1 MTTIAQGGNVVTR
14 SGSGAAMQR
23 VRSLAHSLLLPLIV
37 PAVLVLLWWM
47 GSQSEVN
54 GLFIAP
60 PLDVLDRTL
69 GDFLSPHPG
78 DFFLGEVA
86 RNDLV
91 PSLWRATL
99 GFWLAVV
106 VGVGL
111 GIALGLQP
119 VLAALFQPLV
129 HLGRSLPTP
138 ALIGVFFLLFGT
150 GDWPKVLLIAFGI
163 VWPILFNTIDGV
175 QGIGM
180 ARAHVAAVFKIPSS
194 DVLLRI
200 VLPGA
205 APKIFA
211 GIRVALSLSLIM
223 MVISELQKAK
233 NGLGY
238 LLVYDQRNFD
248 YPGFWTVLVVL
259 AVVGIVLNITL
270 IQIERRVLA
279 WHRGVTAQ
287 HD

>member
-1 MTTIAQGGNVVTR
+1 MSAVTHDEASALPQVRRPSRVVPLFR
-14 SGSGAAMQR
+14 GSVLR
-23 VRSLAHSLLLPLIV
+23 LIV
-37 PAVLVLLWWM
+37 PALIVVLWWL
-47 GSQSEVN
+47 GSQDPTR
-54 GLFIAP
+54 GLFIAD
-60 PLDVLDRTL
+60 PLEVVKRTAT
-69 GDFLSPHPG
+69 DFLSANPG
-78 DFFLGEVA
+78 HFFLGDVA
-86 RNDLV
+86 RNDLI

-99 GFWLAVV
+99 GFWLALVIG
-106 VGVGL
+106 VGVG
-111 GIALGLQP
+111 IVLGLQP

-138 ALIGVFFLLFGT
+138 ALLGVFFLLFGT

-163 VWPILFNTIDGV
+163 IWPILFNTIDGV

-180 ARAHVAAVFKIPSS
+180 ARAHVASVFKIRSR
-194 DVLLRI
+194 DVLVRI

-211 GIRVALSLSLIM
+211 GARVALSLSLILM
-223 MVISELQKAK
+223 IISELQKAK

-248 YPGFWTVLVVL
+248 YPGFWSVLLVL
-259 AVVGIVLNITL
+259 AIVGIVLNVVM

-279 WHRGVTAQ
+279 WHRGVTSQ

>member
-1 MTTIAQGGNVVTR
+1 MSAVTHDEASALPQVRRPSRVVPLFR
-14 SGSGAAMQR
+14 GSVLR
-23 VRSLAHSLLLPLIV
+23 LIV
-37 PAVLVLLWWM
+37 PALIVVLWWL
-47 GSQSEVN
+47 GSQDPTR
-54 GLFIAP
+54 GLFIAD
-60 PLDVLDRTL
+60 PLEVVKRTAT
-69 GDFLSPHPG
+69 DFLSANPG
-78 DFFLGEVA
+78 HFFLGDVA
-86 RNDLV
+86 RNDLI

-99 GFWLAVV
+99 GFWLALVIG
-106 VGVGL
+106 VGVG
-111 GIALGLQP
+111 IVLGLQP

-138 ALIGVFFLLFGT
+138 ALLGVFFLLFGT

-163 VWPILFNTIDGV
+163 IWPILFNTIDGV

-180 ARAHVAAVFKIPSS
+180 ARAHVASVFKIRSR
-194 DVLLRI
+194 DVLVRI

-211 GIRVALSLSLIM
+211 GARVALSLSLILM
-223 MVISELQKAK
+223 IISELQKAK

-248 YPGFWTVLVVL
+248 YPGFWSVLLVL
-259 AVVGIVLNITL
+259 AIVGIVLNVIM
-270 IQIERRVLA
+270 IQIERRVLS
-279 WHRGVTAQ
+279 WHRGVTSQ

>member
-1 MTTIAQGGNVVTR
+1 MTSMTHDEST
-14 SGSGAAMQR
+14 AMPR
-23 VRSLAHSLLLPLIV
+23 ARLPHRLGPLLKTAGIRLIV
-37 PAVLVLLWWM
+37 PVLLVFLWWL
-47 GSQSEVN
+47 GSRSETN

-60 PLDVLDRTL
+60 PLEVAQRVVS
-69 GDFLSPHPG
+69 DFLSTDPRH
-78 DFFLGEVA
+78 FFLGDVA
-86 RNDLV
+86 RGDLI

-119 VLAALFQPLV
+119 VLAALVQPLV

-175 QGIGM
+175 QSIGT
-180 ARAHVAAVFKIPSS
+180 ARAHVASVFKISS
-194 DVLLRI
+194 WDVLTRI

-211 GIRVALSLSLIM
+211 GVRVALSLSLILM
-223 MVISELQKAK
+223 IISELQRSK
-233 NGLGY
+233 NGLGN
-238 LLVYDQRNFD
+238 LLVSNQRNFD
-248 YPGFWTVLVVL
+248 YPGFWSVLVAL
-259 AVVGIVLNITL
+259 ALIGIVLNVL
-270 IQIERRVLA
+270 LVQIERRVLA
-279 WHRGVTAQ
+279 WHRGVTLQ

>member
-1 MTTIAQGGNVVTR
+1 MT
-14 SGSGAAMQR
+14 
-23 VRSLAHSLLLPLIV
+23 SLAHDEASALPKVRVPRRVLPAAGQLTLRLVVPALIV
-37 PAVLVLLWWM
+37 FLWWL
-47 GSQSEVN
+47 GSQSETK

-60 PLDVLDRTL
+60 PLDVLKRV
-69 GDFLSPHPG
+69 GQDFLSTDPST
-78 DFFLGEVA
+78 FFLGEVA
-86 RNDLV
+86 RNDLI

-99 GFWLAVV
+99 GFWLAMAVGVV
-106 VGVGL
+106 V
-111 GIALGLQP
+111 GIALGIRP
-119 VLAALFQPLV
+119 VAAAMFQPLI

-138 ALIGVFFLLFGT
+138 ALLGVFFLLFGT

-175 QGIGM
+175 QSIGM
-180 ARAHVAAVFKIPSS
+180 ARAQVASVFKVRSR
-194 DVLLRI
+194 DVLFRI

-211 GIRVALSLSLIM
+211 GARVALSLSLILM
-223 MVISELQKAK
+223 IISELSKAK

-248 YPGFWTVLVVL
+248 YPGFWSVLVVL
-259 AVVGIVLNITL
+259 AVIGIILNVVLV
-270 IQIERRVLA
+270 QIERRVLA

>member
-1 MTTIAQGGNVVTR
+1 MSAVTHDEA
-14 SGSGAAMQR
+14 SAMPKVR
-23 VRSLAHSLLLPLIV
+23 VPSRALPLLRQMLLRLAV
-37 PAVLVLLWWM
+37 PILLMSFWWL
-47 GSQSEVN
+47 GSQSSTM

-60 PLDVLDRTL
+60 PLEVLQRTAD
-69 GDFLSPHPG
+69 DFFSSDSSKL
-78 DFFLGEVA
+78 FLGEVA
-86 RNDLV
+86 RNDFI
-91 PSLWRATL
+91 PSLVRATL
-99 GFWLAVV
+99 GFWLAMV
-106 VGVGL
+106 VGVVL
-111 GIALGLQP
+111 GIALGLRP
-119 VLAALFQPLV
+119 VLTGVFQPLV

-138 ALIGVFFLLFGT
+138 ALLGVFFLLFGT

-175 QGIGM
+175 KGIGM
-180 ARAHVAAVFKIPSS
+180 ARAHVASVFKIRSR
-194 DVLLRI
+194 DVLFRI

-211 GIRVALSLSLIM
+211 GARVALSLSLILM
-223 MVISELQKAK
+223 IISELSKAK

-248 YPGFWTVLVVL
+248 YTGFWSVLLVL
-259 AVVGIVLNITL
+259 AVIGIVLNVVL
-270 IQIERRVLA
+270 VQIERRVLA

>member
-1 MTTIAQGGNVVTR
+1 MSAITR
-14 SGSGAAMQR
+14 DRAVRPAPSAVSRRIRRAGSSAI
-23 VRSLAHSLLLPLIV
+23 LPLVV
-37 PAVLVLLWWM
+37 PALLVALWWW
-47 GSQSEVN
+47 GSESAVN

-60 PLDVLDRTL
+60 PRDVLDRTL
-69 GDFLSPHPG
+69 SDFLSPHPG
-78 DFFLGEVA
+78 DLFLGEVA
-86 RNDLV
+86 RHDLV
-91 PSLWRATL
+91 PSLWRAAL

-111 GIALGLQP
+111 GIVLGLRP

-150 GDWPKVLLIAFGI
+150 GDWPKVLLIAFGV

-175 QGIGM
+175 QGIGT
-180 ARAHVAAVFKIPSS
+180 ARAHVASVFKIPSR

-211 GIRVALSLSLIM
+211 GVRVALSLSLIM

-238 LLVYDQRNFD
+238 LLVYSQRNFD

-259 AVVGIVLNITL
+259 AVVGIVLNVIM